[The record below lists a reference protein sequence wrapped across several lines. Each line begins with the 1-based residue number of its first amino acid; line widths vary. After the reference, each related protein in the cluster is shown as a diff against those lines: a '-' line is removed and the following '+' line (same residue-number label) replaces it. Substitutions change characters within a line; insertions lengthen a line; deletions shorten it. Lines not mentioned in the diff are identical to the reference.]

1 MSKIRRVMKLRKA
14 KGFTLIELLI
24 VVAIIGIIA
33 AIAIPGLAALP
44 GSALGRSGMPR
55 HATAEVR
62 RLGTAV
68 QDWVCSARRSADEL
82 AAADNAAAGRLRP
95 R

>member
-1 MSKIRRVMKLRKA
+1 VP
-14 KGFTLIELLI
+14 EP
-24 VVAIIGIIA
+24 VAIDTATLAALLDRLTRTADELA

-44 GSALGRSGMPR
+44 GSALGSLGTPR